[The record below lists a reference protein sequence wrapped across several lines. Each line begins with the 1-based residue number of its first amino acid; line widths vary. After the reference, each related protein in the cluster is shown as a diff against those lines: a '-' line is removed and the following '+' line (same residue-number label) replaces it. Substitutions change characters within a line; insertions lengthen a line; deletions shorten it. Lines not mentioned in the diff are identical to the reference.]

1 MNVDLDCAMELGD
14 HGSRATVAECTV
26 PIQHAPGLDEAR
38 GREQASRE
46 VDVQAR
52 EKAIRREMS
61 PSAIE
66 EESRQRL
73 VRTKEDFVGD
83 LAEERMGQ
91 YNKEAEGTPSLQP
104 SVKR

>member
-1 MNVDLDCAMELGD
+1 MNIDLDCAMELGD
-14 HGSRATVAECTV
+14 HGSRATVAERTV
-26 PIQHAPGLDEAR
+26 PIQYAPGLDEER

-46 VDVQAR
+46 VDIQVR

-61 PSAIE
+61 LSVIE

-73 VRTKEDFVGD
+73 VHTKEDFVGD

-91 YNKEAEGTPSLQP
+91 YNKEAEGTSSLQQL
-104 SVKR
+104 VKR